1 MAENKENESEYQLML
16 QLEQLESLREE
27 MAELGVRSI
36 EDIDAK
42 LEELHHRLDQ
52 MDEEDK

>member
-1 MAENKENESEYQLML
+1 MAENKENDSEYQLML